1 MNNDA
6 GKQRGFTLIE
16 MLVVLIITALVS
28 GVLFQALERSYSLQ
42 RRFGTELFK
51 VQQGQMAIDWYR
63 QTVQGL
69 YPDQPNAS
77 NIFKGDAVSFTGL
90 TTNPLGEEYGAPT
103 PIQWALVAR
112 TDQPRVDLVYRE
124 HGQDTVIAS
133 WQGTEAKFA
142 YYDEQQVAHDT
153 WPPALGLF
161 PQLPRQ
167 VQLEARDN
175 GEPVTIVTA
184 PMGPKE
190 ALLRPQDLFKFTP

>member
-1 MNNDA
+1 MSNDA
-6 GKQRGFTLIE
+6 DKQRGFTLIE

-69 YPDQPNAS
+69 YPDVPEAS
-77 NIFKGDAVSFTGL
+77 DIFKGDANGFSGL
-90 TTNPLGEEYGAPT
+90 TTNPLGEDYGAPT

-112 TDQPRVDLVYRE
+112 TDQPRIDLVYRE
-124 HGQDTVIAS
+124 RGQDTVVSS
-133 WQGTEAKFA
+133 WQGTEAKFV
-142 YYDEQQVAHDT
+142 YYDELQVAHDT
-153 WPPALGLF
+153 WPPKLGLF

-175 GEPVTIVTA
+175 GDPFVVVAA
-184 PMGPKE
+184 PMGPTE
-190 ALLRPQDLFKFTP
+190 ALLRPQDLFRFIP